1 MKLNAYTI
9 YDEASGVYM
18 RPFFSQADGQA
29 TRGFKDIAT
38 DADHEVGK
46 HPEDYTLYR
55 IGTFNDG
62 TGEIE
67 HGKHQKLLTGLQCVS
82 MDRNPTQAELA
93 LAHVR
98 EVSPENGDDY
108 HATVERRHLKEQ

>member
-9 YDEASGVYM
+9 FDVASGVYM

-46 HPEDYTLYR
+46 HPEDYTLFR
-55 IGTFNDG
+55 IGSFNDT
-62 TGEIE
+62 TGKMEGE
-67 HGKHQKLLTGLQCVS
+67 QLEKLATALECVHL
-82 MDRNPTQAELA
+82 DRNPNQADLKLIDKEI
-93 LAHVR
+93 
-98 EVSPENGDDY
+98 ENG
-108 HATVERRHLKEQ
+108 

>member
-9 YDEASGVYM
+9 YDVASGVYM

-29 TRGFKDIAT
+29 VRGFKDIAC

-55 IGTFNDG
+55 IGSFNDT
-62 TGEIE
+62 TGKMAGEE
-67 HGKHQKLLTGLQCVS
+67 LEKLATGLEMVTNSRKVNQ
-82 MDRNPTQAELA
+82 DNIEQL
-93 LAHVR
+93 H
-98 EVSPENGDDY
+98 
-108 HATVERRHLKEQ
+108 KEIG

>member
-9 YDEASGVYM
+9 YDVASGVYM

-38 DADHEVGK
+38 DAEHPVGQ

-55 IGTFNDG
+55 CGDFNETSGTMKG
-62 TGEIE
+62 EEIE
-67 HGKHQKLLTGLQCVS
+67 KLITGLQCVS
-82 MDRNPTQAELA
+82 MDRNPKQ
-93 LAHVR
+93 
-98 EVSPENGDDY
+98 DDLLK
-108 HATVERRHLKEQ
+108 AVEG

>member
-9 YDEASGVYM
+9 YDTASGTYM

-29 TRGFKDIAT
+29 VRGFKDIAT

-55 IGTFNDG
+55 VGAFNDT
-62 TGEIE
+62 TG
-67 HGKHQKLLTGLQCVS
+67 KLEGEELEKLTTGLECVAAGRQINHDKMEELQRS
-82 MDRNPTQAELA
+82 QAE
-93 LAHVR
+93 
-98 EVSPENGDDY
+98 
-108 HATVERRHLKEQ
+108 

>member
-9 YDEASGVYM
+9 YDVASGIYM

-29 TRGFKDIAT
+29 IRGFKDIAC

-55 IGTFNDG
+55 IGSFNDT
-62 TGEIE
+62 TGEMKGDTVIE
-67 HGKHQKLLTGLQCVS
+67 KLATGLEMVS
-82 MDRNPTQAELA
+82 QDRNPTQADLRLA
-93 LAHVR
+93 T
-98 EVSPENGDDY
+98 EN
-108 HATVERRHLKEQ
+108 

>member
-9 YDEASGVYM
+9 YDVASGVYM

-29 TRGFKDIAT
+29 IRGFKDIAT

-55 IGTFNDG
+55 IGSFNDTSG
-62 TGEIE
+62 KMDGEE
-67 HGKHQKLLTGLQCVS
+67 LEKLTTGLQCLS
-82 MDRNPTQAELA
+82 MDRNPQQADLKLA
-93 LAHVR
+93 T
-98 EVSPENGDDY
+98 EN
-108 HATVERRHLKEQ
+108 

>member
-9 YDEASGVYM
+9 YDVASGIYM

-29 TRGFKDIAT
+29 IRGFKDIAT

-55 IGTFNDG
+55 IGTYNDT
-62 TGEIE
+62 TG
-67 HGKHQKLLTGLQCVS
+67 KLEGENPEKLATGLEMVS
-82 MDRNPTQAELA
+82 QDRSPTHDNLA
-93 LAHVR
+93 FFDQSE
-98 EVSPENGDDY
+98 EVQQQ
-108 HATVERRHLKEQ
+108 TLKQQHQGK

>member
-9 YDEASGVYM
+9 YDVASGVYM

-29 TRGFKDIAT
+29 VRGFKDIAT

-55 IGTFNDG
+55 IGSFNDT
-62 TGEIE
+62 TGKMEGE
-67 HGKHQKLLTGLQCVS
+67 ELEKLTTGLECVS
-82 MDRNPTQAELA
+82 ADRNPNKADLKLA
-93 LAHVR
+93 T
-98 EVSPENGDDY
+98 EG
-108 HATVERRHLKEQ
+108 T

>member
-9 YDEASGVYM
+9 YDVASGIYM

-29 TRGFKDIAT
+29 MRGFKDIAL

-55 IGTFNDG
+55 VGSFNDV
-62 TGEIE
+62 TGVMASEE
-67 HGKHQKLLTGLQCVS
+67 LEKLITGLECVAS
-82 MDRNPTQAELA
+82 SRN
-93 LAHVR
+93 VNK
-98 EVSPENGDDY
+98 ENLDLLNKNISAGGT
-108 HATVERRHLKEQ
+108 A